1 MLNRIDIISDP
12 DLQLRIIQH
21 YYPQALPSAKFFKIR
36 DEKTASARLRLF
48 KSVWYL
54 KDFGFPGK
62 PLDCFE
68 VVKQNESCDFKK
80 ALNIINRLNFSE
92 KGDYQHNTSINN
104 SENAGIA
111 STLNAICNN
120 PKDKA
125 TKYLRSRGIDTDS
138 LPDEAYCYDKFK
150 NAVVF
155 ADSERVVLNRRL
167 INPTQGES
175 KARMT
180 KYSGFDPLYD
190 VLFKPESERVYL
202 TEGVINSL
210 SLIRNSTISIFTTSN
225 LIRDPNKLKK
235 YINNKEVVIAFD
247 NDTAGNECSNYYV
260 GLISNSGIPIKT
272 VVRLLLPKETDL
284 NDLLIKG
291 VLNDYLSDHA
301 NYRTLVDKMPDK
313 DSEQD
318 ETGKDNEHSNLS
330 LNKNQQIEHFIA
342 DRYEVRYN
350 SIKQQPEYRGKS
362 GKQLFKP
369 VDRYVLNSFKRE
381 LNQHGINSSADN
393 LRSILESDF
402 SPQVHPIQ
410 QYFSEL
416 PPWNQQRDYIAELA
430 STVSVENNELWQ
442 QYFKKWL
449 VAVVA
454 NVLNT
459 VGCQNHTCLVITGK
473 QGAFKTTWLDN
484 LCPKGLTQY
493 LFTGK
498 IDPQNKDSL
507 TYIAECFLI
516 NIDDQLRQLNKRDEN
531 ELKNL
536 ITTPF
541 VKYRRPYDVYVTEYP
556 HTASFM
562 ASVNGNDFLTDPTG
576 SRRFLPFEALE
587 IKIDDAK
594 KINIE
599 MVYSQALH
607 LYNEGFVYWFNREEI
622 EALHKHNEAFQVQ
635 SIEEQLILEY
645 FDKPDSREAAT
656 DHLQSA
662 MIKKHIED
670 FTRSNL
676 SLKKLGE
683 ALTRLGFEKWQRTR
697 DGRTKWVW
705 SVIKKEIFT
714 VEQQNK

>member
-1 MLNRIDIISDP
+1 MLTKADILSDS
-12 DLQLRIIQH
+12 DLQLRVIQH
-21 YYPQALPSAKFFKIR
+21 YYSQAQASGKFFKIR
-36 DEKTASARLRLF
+36 NEKTPSARLRLY
-48 KSVWYL
+48 KGVWYL
-54 KDFGFPGK
+54 KDFGMPGK

-68 VVKQNESCDFKK
+68 IVKENESCDFHQ
-80 ALNIINRLNFSE
+80 AIASINKLNFTARPDDKHGFDSRDT
-92 KGDYQHNTSINN
+92 KPTDVGRQ
-104 SENAGIA
+104 
-111 STLNAICNN
+111 LNAICKNG
-120 PKDKA
+120 KEKA
-125 TKYLRSRGIDTDS
+125 TAYLKSRAIDVEN
-138 LPDEAYCYDKFK
+138 LPENAYCYDKFRD
-150 NAVVF
+150 AVVF
-155 ADSERVVLNRRL
+155 SDSEKKVLNRRL
-167 INPTQGES
+167 IHPAMGKS

-190 VLFKPESERVYL
+190 LLYDKRKKRVYL

-210 SLIRNSTISIFTTSN
+210 SLTGYSAISVFTTSN
-225 LIRDPNKLKK
+225 LIRNPEKLRK
-235 YINNKEVVIAFD
+235 YIEGKEVVIAFD
-247 NDTAGNECSNYYV
+247 NDGAGNECSNYYV
-260 GLISNSGIPIKT
+260 RFIQESGILVKT
-272 VVRLLLPKETDL
+272 VSRLLLPEKVDI
-284 NDLLIKG
+284 NDLLVEGI
-291 VLNDYLSDHA
+291 LDDFLSDKNHFKTFK
-301 NYRTLVDKMPDK
+301 NTKTEIR
-313 DSEQD
+313 SEQKKKN
-318 ETGKDNEHSNLS
+318 GINESSQLNL
-330 LNKNQQIEHFIA
+330 NRNQQIEHFI
-342 DRYEVRYN
+342 DERYDVRYN
-350 SIKQQPEYRGKS
+350 AIKQQPEYRIRTKER
-362 GKQLFKP
+362 LFRP

-381 LNQHGINSSADN
+381 LNQNGINSSADN

-402 SPQVHPIQ
+402 SPQVHPVQ
-410 QYFSEL
+410 QYFNDL
-416 PPWNQQRDYIAELA
+416 PPWDQEDHISSLA
-430 STVSVENNELWQ
+430 STVLVENKELWY
-442 QYFKKWL
+442 QYLKKWL

-484 LCPKGLTQY
+484 LCPKDLNQY

-594 KINIE
+594 KVDID
-599 MVYSQALH
+599 MVYAQALH
-607 LYNEGFVYWFNREEI
+607 LFYDGFVYWFDRNEI

-645 FDKPDSREAAT
+645 FDVPDSRDSAT
-656 DHLQSA
+656 DFLQSA
-662 MIKKHIED
+662 MIKKYIEE

-697 DGRTKWVW
+697 SGRTKWVW
-705 SVIKKEIFT
+705 SVIKKEYT
-714 VEQQNK
+714 QVEQQNK